1 MQGIDRNTITD
12 AVIAS
17 FARAQ
22 DPRMREVLA
31 ALVRHLH
38 AFAREIELRPEEWR
52 AGIAFLTAAA
62 AITDER
68 RNEFVLASDILGLT
82 SLTDLLQSVPGATE
96 RSVLGPFHAEG
107 SPLLPV
113 GASLIGDNAGE
124 PVLVRGRVLDMAGQP
139 VRAATI
145 DFWQTNAQGM
155 YWQQDPSQPSDN
167 LRFRMQPGDDGVY
180 AFTTVRPAP
189 YTVPYDGPVG
199 ALLRAGGRHAWRPAH
214 FHFRVLA
221 EGFAPLTTEVFP
233 ADDPY
238 IDEDAV
244 FGVRASLAVPF
255 LKSDAADDAA
265 RYRLPRPFS
274 LVEFDFR
281 MAPVR
286 SAQ

>member
-1 MQGIDRNTITD
+1 MQGIDRNTLTD

-17 FARAQ
+17 FEGAS
-22 DPRMREVLA
+22 DPRMKEVIG

-38 AFAREIELRPEEWR
+38 AFAREVDLRPEEWR

-62 AITDER
+62 AITDDK

-82 SLTDLLQSVPGATE
+82 SLTDLLQGVPGATE

-107 SPLLPV
+107 SPMRPV
-113 GASLIGDNAGE
+113 GGDLIRDNAGP
-124 PVLVRGRVLDMAGQP
+124 PVLVRGRVLDLEGRP
-139 VRAATI
+139 VRGATI
-145 DFWQTNAQGM
+145 DFWQTNALGH
-155 YWQQDPSQPSDN
+155 YWQQDPTQSPDN
-167 LRFRMQPGDDGVY
+167 LRFRMPLGDDGVY

-199 ALLRAGGRHAWRPAH
+199 GLLRAGGRHAWRPAH

-221 EGFAPLTTEVFP
+221 DGFAPLTTELFP

-238 IDEDAV
+238 IEQDAV

-255 LKSDAADDAA
+255 VTRDEPEEAA
-265 RYRLPRPFS
+265 RHRLSNPFA

-281 MAPVR
+281 MSPAR
-286 SAQ
+286 

>member
-1 MQGIDRNTITD
+1 MTMHGIDRNTITD

-17 FARAQ
+17 FDKAQ
-22 DPRMREVLA
+22 DPRLKQVLA

-38 AFAREIELRPEEWR
+38 AFAREVDLRPEEWR

-62 AITDER
+62 AMTDDK
-68 RNEFVLASDILGLT
+68 RNEFVLTSDILGLT

-113 GASLIGDNAGE
+113 GANLIGDNTGE
-124 PVLVRGRVLDMAGQP
+124 PVLVRGRVLDMAGMP
-139 VRAATI
+139 VRGATI
-145 DFWQTNAQGM
+145 DFWQTNAEGM

-167 LRFRMQPGDDGVY
+167 LRFRMQLADDGVY
-180 AFTTVRPAP
+180 AFTTVKPAP

-199 ALLRAGGRHAWRPAH
+199 GLLRAGGRHAWRPAH
-214 FHFRVLA
+214 FHFRVMA
-221 EGFAPLTTEVFP
+221 DGFAPLTTEVFP
-233 ADDPY
+233 ADDRY

-255 LKSDAADDAA
+255 VKSDAEADAA
-265 RYRLPRPFS
+265 RYGLPRPFS

-281 MAPVR
+281 MSPAR
-286 SAQ
+286 

>member
-1 MQGIDRNTITD
+1 MQGIDRNTLTD

-17 FARAQ
+17 FEGAS
-22 DPRMREVLA
+22 DPRMKEVIG

-38 AFAREIELRPEEWR
+38 AFAREVDLMPEEWR

-62 AITDER
+62 AITDDK

-82 SLTDLLQSVPGATE
+82 SLTDLLQGVPGATE

-107 SPLLPV
+107 SPMLPV
-113 GASLIGDNAGE
+113 GGDLIRDNAGP
-124 PVLVRGRVLDMAGQP
+124 PVLVRGRVLDLEGRP
-139 VRAATI
+139 VRGATI
-145 DFWQTNAQGM
+145 DFWQTNALGH
-155 YWQQDPSQPSDN
+155 YWQQDPTQSPDN
-167 LRFRMQPGDDGVY
+167 LRFRMPLGDDGVY

-199 ALLRAGGRHAWRPAH
+199 GLLRAGGRHAWRPAH

-221 EGFAPLTTEVFP
+221 DGFAPLTTELFP

-238 IDEDAV
+238 IEQDAV

-255 LKSDAADDAA
+255 VTRDAPEEAA
-265 RYRLPRPFS
+265 RHRLPNPFA

-281 MAPVR
+281 MSPAR
-286 SAQ
+286 

>member
-1 MQGIDRNTITD
+1 MQGIDRNTLTD

-17 FARAQ
+17 FEGAS
-22 DPRMREVLA
+22 DPRMKEVIG

-38 AFAREIELRPEEWR
+38 AFAREVDLMPEEWR

-62 AITDER
+62 AITDDK

-82 SLTDLLQSVPGATE
+82 SLTDLLQGVPGATE

-107 SPLLPV
+107 SPMLPV
-113 GASLIGDNAGE
+113 GGDLIRDNAGP
-124 PVLVRGRVLDMAGQP
+124 PVLVRGRVLDLEGRP
-139 VRAATI
+139 VRGATI
-145 DFWQTNAQGM
+145 DFWQTNALGH
-155 YWQQDPSQPSDN
+155 YWQQDPTQSPEN
-167 LRFRMQPGDDGVY
+167 LRFRMPLGDDGVY

-199 ALLRAGGRHAWRPAH
+199 GLLRAGGRHAWRPAH

-221 EGFAPLTTEVFP
+221 DGFAPLTTELFP

-238 IDEDAV
+238 IEQDAV

-255 LKSDAADDAA
+255 VTRDAPEEAA
-265 RYRLPRPFS
+265 RHRLPNPFA

-281 MAPVR
+281 MSPAR
-286 SAQ
+286 

>member
-1 MQGIDRNTITD
+1 MQGIDRNTLTD

-17 FARAQ
+17 FEGAS
-22 DPRMREVLA
+22 DPRMKEVIG

-38 AFAREIELRPEEWR
+38 AFAREVDLMPEEWR

-62 AITDER
+62 AITDDK

-82 SLTDLLQSVPGATE
+82 SLTDLLQGVPGATE

-107 SPLLPV
+107 SPMLPV
-113 GASLIGDNAGE
+113 GGDLIRDNAGP
-124 PVLVRGRVLDMAGQP
+124 PVLVRGRVLDLEGRP
-139 VRAATI
+139 VRGATI
-145 DFWQTNAQGM
+145 DFWQTNALGH
-155 YWQQDPSQPSDN
+155 YWQQDPTQSPDN
-167 LRFRMQPGDDGVY
+167 LRFRMPLGDDGVY

-199 ALLRAGGRHAWRPAH
+199 GLLRAGGRHAWRPAH

-221 EGFAPLTTEVFP
+221 DGFAPLTTELFP

-238 IDEDAV
+238 IEQDAV

-255 LKSDAADDAA
+255 VTRDALEEAA
-265 RYRLPRPFS
+265 RLRLPNPFA

-281 MAPVR
+281 MSPAR
-286 SAQ
+286 

>member
-1 MQGIDRNTITD
+1 MQGIDRNTLTD

-17 FARAQ
+17 FEGAS
-22 DPRMREVLA
+22 DPRMKEVIG

-38 AFAREIELRPEEWR
+38 AFAREVELRPEEWR

-62 AITDER
+62 AITDDK

-82 SLTDLLQSVPGATE
+82 SLTDLLQGVPGATE

-107 SPLLPV
+107 SPMLPV
-113 GASLIGDNAGE
+113 GGDLIRDNAGP
-124 PVLVRGRVLDMAGQP
+124 PVLVRGRVLDLEGRP
-139 VRAATI
+139 VRGATI
-145 DFWQTNAQGM
+145 DFWQTNALGH
-155 YWQQDPSQPSDN
+155 YWQQDPTQSPDN
-167 LRFRMQPGDDGVY
+167 LRFRMPLGDDGVY
-180 AFTTVRPAP
+180 AFTTVQPAP

-199 ALLRAGGRHAWRPAH
+199 GLLRAGGRHAWRPAH

-221 EGFAPLTTEVFP
+221 DGFAPLTTELFP

-238 IDEDAV
+238 IEQDAV

-255 LKSDAADDAA
+255 VTRDAPEEAA
-265 RYRLPRPFS
+265 RHRLPNPFA

-281 MAPVR
+281 MSPAR
-286 SAQ
+286 

>member
-1 MQGIDRNTITD
+1 MQAIDRNTLTD

-17 FARAQ
+17 FDGAA
-22 DPRMREVLA
+22 DPRFKEVLG

-38 AFAREIELRPEEWR
+38 AFAREVDLRPEEWR

-62 AITDER
+62 AITDDK

-82 SLTDLLQSVPGATE
+82 SLTDLLQGVPGATE

-107 SPLLPV
+107 SPMLPV
-113 GASLIGDNAGE
+113 GGDLIRDNAGP
-124 PVLVRGRVLDMAGQP
+124 PVLVRGRVLDLEGRP
-139 VRAATI
+139 VRGATI
-145 DFWQTNAQGM
+145 DFWQTNALGH
-155 YWQQDPSQPSDN
+155 YWQQDPTQSPDN
-167 LRFRMQPGDDGVY
+167 LRFRMPLGDDGVY

-199 ALLRAGGRHAWRPAH
+199 GLLRAGGRHAWRPAH

-221 EGFAPLTTEVFP
+221 DGFAPLTTELFP

-238 IDEDAV
+238 IEQDAV

-255 LKSDAADDAA
+255 VTRDAPEEAA
-265 RYRLPRPFS
+265 RHRLPNPFM

-281 MAPVR
+281 MSPAR
-286 SAQ
+286 

>member
-1 MQGIDRNTITD
+1 MQGIDRNTLTD

-17 FARAQ
+17 FEGAGDAR
-22 DPRMREVLA
+22 MKEVIG

-38 AFAREIELRPEEWR
+38 AFAREVDLRPEEWR

-62 AITDER
+62 AITDDK

-82 SLTDLLQSVPGATE
+82 SLTDLLQGVPGATE

-107 SPLLPV
+107 SPMLPV
-113 GASLIGDNAGE
+113 GGDLIRDNAGP
-124 PVLVRGRVLDMAGQP
+124 PVLVRGRVLDLEGRP
-139 VRAATI
+139 VRGATI
-145 DFWQTNAQGM
+145 DFWQTNALGH
-155 YWQQDPSQPSDN
+155 YWQQDPTQSPEN
-167 LRFRMQPGDDGVY
+167 LRFRMPLGDDGVY

-199 ALLRAGGRHAWRPAH
+199 GLLRAGGRHAWRPAH

-221 EGFAPLTTEVFP
+221 DGFAPLTTELFP

-238 IDEDAV
+238 IEQDAV

-255 LKSDAADDAA
+255 VTRDAPEEAA
-265 RYRLPRPFS
+265 RHRLPNPFA

-281 MAPVR
+281 MSPAR
-286 SAQ
+286 

>member
-1 MQGIDRNTITD
+1 MQGIDRNTLTD

-17 FARAQ
+17 FEGAG
-22 DPRMREVLA
+22 DPRMKEVIG

-38 AFAREIELRPEEWR
+38 AFAREVELRPEEWR

-62 AITDER
+62 AITDDK

-82 SLTDLLQSVPGATE
+82 SLTDLLQGVPGATE

-107 SPLLPV
+107 SPMLPV
-113 GASLIGDNAGE
+113 GGDLIRDNAGP
-124 PVLVRGRVLDMAGQP
+124 PVLVRGRVLDLEGRP
-139 VRAATI
+139 VRGATI
-145 DFWQTNAQGM
+145 DFWQTNALGH
-155 YWQQDPSQPSDN
+155 YWQQDPTQSPDN
-167 LRFRMQPGDDGVY
+167 LRFRMPLGDDGVY

-199 ALLRAGGRHAWRPAH
+199 GLLRAGGRHAWRPAH

-221 EGFAPLTTEVFP
+221 DGFAPLTTELFP

-238 IDEDAV
+238 IEQDAV

-255 LKSDAADDAA
+255 VTRDEPEEAA
-265 RYRLPRPFS
+265 RHRLPNPFA

-281 MAPVR
+281 MSPAR
-286 SAQ
+286 

>member
-1 MQGIDRNTITD
+1 MHGIDRNTITD

-17 FARAQ
+17 FDAAQ
-22 DPRMREVLA
+22 DGRMKEVLG

-38 AFAREIELRPEEWR
+38 AFAREVELRPEEWR
-52 AGIAFLTAAA
+52 TGIAFLTRAA
-62 AITDER
+62 AITDAG
-68 RNEFVLASDILGLT
+68 RNEFVLTSDILGLT

-107 SPLLPV
+107 SPELPV
-113 GASLIGDNAGE
+113 GADLARDNTGE
-124 PVLVRGRVLDMAGQP
+124 RVLVRGRVLDLEGRP
-139 VRAATI
+139 VRNATI
-145 DFWQTNAQGM
+145 DFWQTNAEGL
-155 YWQQDPSQPSDN
+155 YWQQDPSQQSDN
-167 LRFRMQPGDDGVY
+167 LRFRMALADDGVY

-221 EGFAPLTTEVFP
+221 QGFAPLTTEVFP
-233 ADDPY
+233 DDDRY

-255 LKSDAADDAA
+255 VKCDSASEAAK
-265 RYRLPRPFS
+265 YSLPSPFS
-274 LVEFDFR
+274 RVEFDFR
-281 MAPVR
+281 M
-286 SAQ
+286 SAAR

>member
-1 MQGIDRNTITD
+1 MQGIDRNTLTD
-12 AVIAS
+12 AVVAS
-17 FARAQ
+17 FEGA
-22 DPRMREVLA
+22 DEPRMKEVIG

-38 AFAREIELRPEEWR
+38 AFAREVDLRPEEWR

-62 AITDER
+62 AITDDK

-82 SLTDLLQSVPGATE
+82 SLTDLLQGVPGATE

-107 SPLLPV
+107 SPMLPV
-113 GASLIGDNAGE
+113 GGDLIRDNAGP
-124 PVLVRGRVLDMAGQP
+124 PVLVRGRVLDLEGRP
-139 VRAATI
+139 VRGATI
-145 DFWQTNAQGM
+145 DFWQTNALGH
-155 YWQQDPSQPSDN
+155 YWQQDPTQSPDN
-167 LRFRMQPGDDGVY
+167 LRFRMPLGDDGVY

-199 ALLRAGGRHAWRPAH
+199 GLLRAGGRHAWRPAH

-221 EGFAPLTTEVFP
+221 DGFAPLTTELFP

-238 IDEDAV
+238 IEQDAV

-255 LKSDAADDAA
+255 VTRDAPEEAA
-265 RYRLPRPFS
+265 RHRLPNPFA

-281 MAPVR
+281 MSPAR
-286 SAQ
+286 